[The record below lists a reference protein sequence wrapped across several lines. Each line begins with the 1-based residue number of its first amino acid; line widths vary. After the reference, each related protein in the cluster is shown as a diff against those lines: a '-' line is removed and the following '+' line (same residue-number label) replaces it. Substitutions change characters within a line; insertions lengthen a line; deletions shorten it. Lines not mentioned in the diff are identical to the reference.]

1 MPQAGQAHDL
11 MRTWPA
17 AELSEIL
24 GGATPIVLA
33 PHQDDEV
40 LGCGAMIAAAA
51 AAGFR
56 PRIIFTTDGAG
67 SHPNSRDFAPPVL
80 AQTRKHEAIC
90 AAAIL
95 GVDLNDIH
103 FLDLADTKAPHEGTE
118 FDAAVARVADLIM
131 DVGPMVI
138 FAPWS
143 ADPHCDHLATH
154 LMATA
159 LAASSGAR
167 HLSYPVWGWTLAPHD
182 EIPEMPVTGWR
193 FPVSP
198 FQQQRQA
205 ALAAHR
211 SQVSSL
217 ITDDPTGFR
226 LDPATLQKMWS
237 DHEAFMANP

>member
-1 MPQAGQAHDL
+1 MAQAGQAHEM
-11 MRTWPA
+11 MRAWPA
-17 AELSEIL
+17 ASLSEIL
-24 GGATPIVLA
+24 GGATPVVLA

-40 LGCGAMIAAAA
+40 LGCGALLAASAA
-51 AAGFR
+51 EGFR

-67 SHPNSRDFAPPVL
+67 SHPHSRAFAPPLL
-80 AQTRKHEAIC
+80 ARTRKHEAIC

-95 GVDLNDIH
+95 GVDLNDVH
-103 FLDLADTKAPHEGTE
+103 FLDLPDTQAPHDGAT
-118 FDAAVARVADLIM
+118 FDAAVARLAAILA

-154 LMATA
+154 RMAVA
-159 LAASSGAR
+159 LAAASGAC
-167 HLSYPVWGWTLAPHD
+167 HLSYPVWGWILAPDD
-182 EIPEMPVTGWR
+182 EIADLPGLGWR
-193 FPVSP
+193 FPVAS
-198 FQQQRQA
+198 FQQQRHA

-211 SQVSSL
+211 SQVSAL

-226 LDPATLQKMWS
+226 LDGATLRAMWS